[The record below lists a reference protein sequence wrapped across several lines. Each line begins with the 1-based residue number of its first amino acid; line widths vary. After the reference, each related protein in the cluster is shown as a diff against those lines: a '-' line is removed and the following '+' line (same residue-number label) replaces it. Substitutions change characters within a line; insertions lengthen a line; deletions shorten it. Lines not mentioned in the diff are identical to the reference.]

1 LLIVVRL
8 WALPRLGAFL
18 VVTALITTV
27 APLIATQAASASTSQ
42 GNNSWS
48 GHVATTPSAD
58 CEFISQVLQ
67 SGNPLQPGAPRM
79 DTYGSVD
86 QAASSS
92 CGNKIYKAAPGA
104 LSIRQDLFVWN
115 PFGGWWVVCN
125 NGPRIANDGF
135 WTHSLATGYGWPQ
148 PTPCGN
154 QYYLEHSYNFYN
166 VFAGGPWRGSTHDII
181 LYVDTF

>member
-1 LLIVVRL
+1 MGEEACELAKGL
-8 WALPRLGAFL
+8 ASN
-18 VVTALITTV
+18 V
-27 APLIATQAASASTSQ
+27 A
-42 GNNSWS
+42 
-48 GHVATTPSAD
+48 
-58 CEFISQVLQ
+58 
-67 SGNPLQPGAPRM
+67 
-79 DTYGSVD
+79 
-86 QAASSS
+86 SS